1 MKTGSRQG
9 SPFCHFAGVV
19 SEAAQSCALFLGDA
33 HRESGVFSLCFALSP
48 VESCSPPKLV
58 ELTPQMYAADSQNA
72 SEETVK
78 CAAYAEGCGKWQAV
92 VHYALLI

>member
-1 MKTGSRQG
+1 
-9 SPFCHFAGVV
+9 
-19 SEAAQSCALFLGDA
+19 LFLGDA

-58 ELTPQMYAADSQNA
+58 ELTSQMYAADSQNA

-78 CAAYAEGCGKWQAV
+78 CAAYAEGCGNRKLSLITR
-92 VHYALLI
+92 YLLDEERFAKLVAGDK